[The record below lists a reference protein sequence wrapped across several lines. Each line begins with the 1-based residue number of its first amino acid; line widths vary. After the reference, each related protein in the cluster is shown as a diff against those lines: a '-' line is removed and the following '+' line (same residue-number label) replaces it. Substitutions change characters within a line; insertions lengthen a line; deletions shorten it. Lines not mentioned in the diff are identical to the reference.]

1 MSSESESFAD
11 MIAERI
17 TDLKR
22 MTTGQG
28 ALLGLDVGKKT
39 IGVAI
44 CDPRWMI
51 ASPLILIRRKK
62 FADDLAQLTRIVS
75 ENTLLGLVIGWPVSM
90 DGTEVPRCQSTRQ
103 FARNLTTG
111 ISLPIFFQDER
122 LSPVAVQRMLTD
134 EADLSRAKRAEVVDK
149 AAAAWIL
156 QSALDAAQRQT

>member
-1 MSSESESFAD
+1 MSSESVSFD
-11 MIAERI
+11 GMIAERI

-44 CDPRWMI
+44 CDPQWMI
-51 ASPLILIRRKK
+51 ASPLVLIRRKK
-62 FADDLAQLTRIVS
+62 FAEDLAQLVDIVS
-75 ENTLLGLVIGWPVSM
+75 ANSVVGLVIGWPVSM
-90 DGTEVPRCQSTRQ
+90 DGTEGPRCQSTRQ
-103 FARNLTTG
+103 FAQNLTAG
-111 ISLPIFFQDER
+111 IQLPVFFQDER
-122 LSPVAVQRMLTD
+122 LSTVAVQRMLTS

-156 QSALDAAQRQT
+156 QSALDAAQRQS